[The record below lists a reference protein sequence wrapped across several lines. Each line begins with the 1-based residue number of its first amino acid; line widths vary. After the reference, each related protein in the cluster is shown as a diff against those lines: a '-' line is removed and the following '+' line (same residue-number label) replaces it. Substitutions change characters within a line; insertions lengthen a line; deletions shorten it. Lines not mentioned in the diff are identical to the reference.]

1 MFTEW
6 NGRGFAEVD
15 DHVLDARSV
24 GFTPIKGTRHRAQP
38 QARFDAAGPVGD
50 RRFCLIDVGTRRVL
64 RTVQNPRLFAVVA
77 RLHGEGLEVTLPDGR
92 SVSGVPDL
100 SGETLTC
107 DYWGRQVPLAL
118 TGGTHDELLSAHL
131 GRAVRLAEAPRG
143 AIVFGRPLT
152 IVTTASL
159 AEVADRAGHP
169 TLLREAARF
178 RATLLVHTEEPFVE
192 ETWAGREMRV
202 RGVGT
207 SARGGE
213 TNARGG
219 ETNARGVGTSARGG
233 ETNARGVGTSARDIG
248 TSAELRVRIG
258 APVPRC
264 AVIDLDP
271 VTGKRNARL
280 LATLAATRTTNRA
293 GEPFFGVYAEVV

>member
-15 DHVLDARSV
+15 DDVLDARSV

-38 QARFDAAGPVGD
+38 QAHFDAAGPVGD

-64 RTVQNPRLFAVVA
+64 RTVQNPRLLAVVA
-77 RLHGEGLEVTLPDGR
+77 RLHGTELEVTLPDGR
-92 SVSGVPDL
+92 SVSGALGL

-107 DYWGRQVPLAL
+107 DYWGRRVPLAL
-118 TGGTHDELLSAHL
+118 TGGAHDELLSAHL

-202 RGVGT
+202 RGAGLRT
-207 SARGGE
+207 SVL
-213 TNARGG
+213 
-219 ETNARGVGTSARGG
+219 GVGTSARDI
-233 ETNARGVGTSARDIG
+233 ETSVRDFGTSARGIETSVRDIG

-271 VTGKRNARL
+271 ATGERNARL
-280 LATLAATRTTNRA
+280 LATLAATRATNRA

>member
-24 GFTPIKGTRHRAQP
+24 GFTPIKGTRHRGQP
-38 QARFDAAGPVGD
+38 EARFDAAGPVGD

-64 RTVQNPRLFAVVA
+64 RTVQNPRLLAVVA
-77 RLHGEGLEVTLPDGR
+77 ELHGTELEVTLPDGR
-92 SVSGVPDL
+92 SVSGVPGL

-118 TGGTHDELLSAHL
+118 TDGAHDSLLSAHL

-159 AEVADRAGHP
+159 AEVADRAEHP
-169 TLLREAARF
+169 TLVFEAARF

-192 ETWAGREMRV
+192 ETWAGREMVVNGVGREASMRDIYTSV
-202 RGVGT
+202 RGGDT
-207 SARGGE
+207 SVF
-213 TNARGG
+213 
-219 ETNARGVGTSARGG
+219 GV
-233 ETNARGVGTSARDIG
+233 ETSARDIG

-271 VTGKRNARL
+271 ATGERNARL
-280 LATLAATRTTNRA
+280 LATLAATRATNRA

>member
-50 RRFCLIDVGTRRVL
+50 RRFCLIDVETRRVL
-64 RTVQNPRLFAVVA
+64 RTVQNSRLLAVVA
-77 RLHGEGLEVTLPDGR
+77 ELRETELEVTLPDGR
-92 SVSGVPDL
+92 SVSGEPGL

-118 TGGTHDELLSAHL
+118 TGGAHDELLSAHL

-159 AEVADRAGHP
+159 AEVADRADHP
-169 TLLREAARF
+169 SLLLEAARF

-192 ETWAGREMRV
+192 ETWAGREVRV
-202 RGVGT
+202 RAIG
-207 SARGGE
+207 RE
-213 TNARGG
+213 
-219 ETNARGVGTSARGG
+219 
-233 ETNARGVGTSARDIG
+233 TSARDIG
-248 TSAELRVRIG
+248 TSARGGDTSVFGVDTSERDIEAGVLGGETGAELRVRIG

-271 VTGKRNARL
+271 ATGERNARL
-280 LATLAATRTTNRA
+280 LATLAATRVTNRA